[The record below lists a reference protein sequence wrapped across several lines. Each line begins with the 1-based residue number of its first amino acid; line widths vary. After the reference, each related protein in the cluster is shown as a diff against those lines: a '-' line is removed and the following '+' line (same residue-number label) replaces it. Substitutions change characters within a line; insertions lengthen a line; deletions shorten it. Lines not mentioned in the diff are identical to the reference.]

1 MDETLLVGHTV
12 HIWTES
18 YHWGILYM
26 TESYEKDILSM
37 DTTLLVGHTVGYL
50 QEQNPI
56 GMVRHTCLDL
66 SHWLQSLK
74 IPSVFEEE
82 SQVPHA
88 PPISLESIYR

>member
-1 MDETLLVGHTV
+1 VHGQNAASGAYIVYMDETLLVGHTV

-26 TESYEKDILSM
+26 TESYEKDILFM

-56 GMVRHTCLDL
+56 GMVRHTVHGQN
-66 SHWLQSLK
+66 SS
-74 IPSVFEEE
+74 S
-82 SQVPHA
+82 
-88 PPISLESIYR
+88 